1 MGLQHRLPLL
11 PEDVE
16 MVSPHLAAG
25 HHDGVL
31 TFFNASG
38 PIFTCREADAS
49 AVRVAAAVLTSPEL
63 GLATPSEI
71 ARVLGRNRNTSA
83 SSTASAIARAVQ
95 PRWTSHAAALADR
108 ARSRAP
114 GLRGPRRISTR
125 APRIARW
132 PSEWGCLNSQFA
144 RHSRIIAWYAL
155 TRVPSPTPRPRAAH
169 VRGLAVD
176 RALAHRRPR
185 TSTAFPFQPA

>member
-49 AVRVAAAVLTSPEL
+49 AVRFAAAVLTSPEL

-71 ARVLGRNRNTSA
+71 ARVLGRHCTECT
-83 SSTASAIARAVQ
+83 STASAIARAVQ

-125 APRIARW
+125 AHRIARW
-132 PSEWGCLNSQFA
+132 PSEWVCLNSQFA
-144 RHSRIIAWYAL
+144 RHSRIIAWYVL
-155 TRVPSPTPRPRAAH
+155 TAGTSQRRRLRPRPARPVSGATWIPRVPA
-169 VRGLAVD
+169 GL
-176 RALAHRRPR
+176 R
-185 TSTAFPFQPA
+185 